1 MIKNKALGKI
11 GEDAASSYLS
21 SSGYII
27 IEKNYSCK
35 LGEIDIIAKKG
46 RDLVFIEVKT
56 RTNLS
61 YGYPEESV
69 SRYKIKKIKNVAK
82 FFIINNNSFSDF
94 NYRFDVISI
103 IIDKYMADNIVC
115 SDDINSDIKKIYSS
129 NGSKFEHIKNAF

>member
-46 RDLVFIEVKT
+46 KYLVFIEVKT

-69 SRYKIKKIKNVAK
+69 NKYKIKKIKDVANI
-82 FFIINNNSFSDF
+82 FIINNESFSNF
-94 NYRFDVISI
+94 NFRFDVISI
-103 IIDKYMADNIVC
+103 IIDKNMADNIIC
-115 SDDINSDIKKIYSS
+115 NDDINDKLKKIFSS
-129 NGSKFEHIKNAF
+129 NGFKFKHIKNAF

>member
-46 RDLVFIEVKT
+46 KYLVFIEVKT
-56 RTNLS
+56 RTNLK

-69 SRYKIKKIKNVAK
+69 NKYKIKKIKDVANI
-82 FFIINNNSFSDF
+82 FIIDNESLSNF
-94 NYRFDVISI
+94 NFRFDVISI
-103 IIDKYMADNIVC
+103 IVNKYKINNSINNN
-115 SDDINSDIKKIYSS
+115 INSDVKKIYSS
-129 NGSKFEHIKNAF
+129 NDFKFNHIKNAF